1 MCYNFSIRIY
11 DVFDMLK
18 KGFHMS
24 NPIQEKIVHGEKL
37 FPFAAYEFTPAFPPE
52 LFTAHWHS
60 DYEIIYMQKG
70 AVTFGINGISYPLS
84 AHQALMVNPYQIHY
98 SVSANTSDF
107 SFTSIV
113 FGNSLVFPST
123 ESRIYTRYIH
133 PSAREYIRFFP
144 VLTQET
150 ASGMDSLKSIEKICL
165 LDKSRP
171 LCYEMEIQIL
181 LLSVFCNLLRANAY
195 DMEIR
200 EDFHTLSYVQ
210 ELLYLLRK
218 NFAEDIKLEA
228 LAQNMNISYEHL
240 CRSFKKVVG
249 KSPKKFLNDLR
260 FQHAV
265 YLMKTSEHQAIAEI
279 AESCGFS
286 DMSYFAK
293 CFRQKT
299 GKTPSE
305 YRNHMAGE

>member
-1 MCYNFSIRIY
+1 
-11 DVFDMLK
+11 
-18 KGFHMS
+18 MS
-24 NPIQEKIVHGEKL
+24 HSVQEKIIHGEKL
-37 FPFAAYEFTPAFPPE
+37 FPFAAYEFTPVFPPE
-52 LFTAHWHS
+52 LFSAHWHS

-98 SVSANTSDF
+98 SVTANTPDF
-107 SFTSIV
+107 CFTSIV
-113 FGNSLVFPST
+113 FGDSLVFPST

-133 PSAREYIRFFP
+133 PSAKEYIRFFP
-144 VLTQET
+144 LLTPESD
-150 ASGMDSLKSIEKICL
+150 SGADSLENISRICL

-181 LLSVFCNLLRANAY
+181 LLSVFCNLLRSKAY

-210 ELLYLLRK
+210 ELLYLLR
-218 NFAEDIKLEA
+218 NHFAEDIKLEMLTA
-228 LAQNMNISYEHL
+228 NMNISYEHL

-260 FQHAV
+260 LQHAV
-265 YLMKTSEHQAIAEI
+265 YLMRTSEHQTIAEI
-279 AESCGFS
+279 AEACGFT

-299 GKTPSE
+299 GRTPSE
-305 YRNHMAGE
+305 YRNPTLPEA